1 MSMTAVPVMALVR
14 VQVPDGID
22 PGLVEAEVTRSI
34 CLQDET
40 PMSAEVIALP
50 ARGTNRTVGQGR
62 HEFVALLSAAQD
74 TEADVL
80 ARVAQKALRKGI
92 RRRFGTDTSAKLR
105 AGLSGPELAAGW
117 QSVRGEPVEL
127 WAGPDIVDS

>member
-1 MSMTAVPVMALVR
+1 MSMTAVPVMTLVR

-50 ARGTNRTVGQGR
+50 
-62 HEFVALLSAAQD
+62 
-74 TEADVL
+74 
-80 ARVAQKALRKGI
+80 
-92 RRRFGTDTSAKLR
+92 
-105 AGLSGPELAAGW
+105 P
-117 QSVRGEPVEL
+117 
-127 WAGPDIVDS
+127 AGPTAPSARAVTSLSRCCPPPKTPKRTCWPA